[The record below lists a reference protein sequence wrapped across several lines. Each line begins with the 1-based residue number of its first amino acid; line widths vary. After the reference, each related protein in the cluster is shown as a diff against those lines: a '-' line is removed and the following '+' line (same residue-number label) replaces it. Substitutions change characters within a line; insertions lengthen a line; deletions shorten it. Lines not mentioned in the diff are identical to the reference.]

1 MRWLLFIYESD
12 KRNSA
17 SITTR
22 GSIATRERERMDGG
36 GIGEE
41 GVAYLAPLSPRP
53 WSQTMVALCAPLGL
67 TTCVRPYS
75 SLFPPASNH
84 PIPPPFHDSI
94 PNPPKR
100 IRIKIR
106 TQIRSQHQSHPI
118 PSHFTIQSRSM
129 ERNVPPEATELVPP
143 KLLIPRTIA
152 AAAAAAPPRPLAA
165 TLAPPPNSANKKKN
179 TTVTTQT
186 PPPPPDKG
194 EASARAYEG
203 GEVEVAV
210 ATRRDATR
218 YKGKGGFGRRKGEQ
232 LFLVLSRGSAWSRE
246 STRDRRRSE
255 QEEEEGTTTTTT
267 ALRCAT

>member
-1 MRWLLFIYESD
+1 MRALGPHDMRPPVLEPLPTCIQPSNPTPISRFDPKSPQTHSNQNQNANQIT
-12 KRNSA
+12 A
-17 SITTR
+17 SIP
-22 GSIATRERERMDGG
+22 S
-36 GIGEE
+36 
-41 GVAYLAPLSPRP
+41 
-53 WSQTMVALCAPLGL
+53 
-67 TTCVRPYS
+67 
-75 SLFPPASNH
+75 H
-84 PIPPPFHDSI
+84 PIPFHDSI
-94 PNPPKR
+94 PINGTKR
-100 IRIKIR
+100 
-106 TQIRSQHQSHPI
+106 T
-118 PSHFTIQSRSM
+118 TGGDGAG
-129 ERNVPPEATELVPP
+129 ATEAAHPANNSRRRRRRP
-143 KLLIPRTIA
+143 SASPRGHARSTTQ
-152 AAAAAAPPRPLAA
+152 LCKQ
-165 TLAPPPNSANKKKN
+165 KKKN